1 MGVIINMRFSVRW
14 VFGEMG
20 RKIEAYTVTASGLMA
35 MSLLAFVSIE
45 RYLRY
50 DKYHAIPKYPK
61 SSDLNSLSTVKC
73 SSYQISPRVYQKNP
87 FQYKFDCLRGS
98 QTMLLGNETFMTS

>member
-50 DKYHAIPKYPK
+50 AKYHP
-61 SSDLNSLSTVKC
+61 
-73 SSYQISPRVYQKNP
+73 
-87 FQYKFDCLRGS
+87 
-98 QTMLLGNETFMTS
+98 